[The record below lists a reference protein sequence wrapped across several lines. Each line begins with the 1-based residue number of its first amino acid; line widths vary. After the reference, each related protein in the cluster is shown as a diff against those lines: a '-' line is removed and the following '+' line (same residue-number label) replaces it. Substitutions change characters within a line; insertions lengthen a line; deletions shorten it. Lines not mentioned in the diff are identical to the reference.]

1 MIGFA
6 FPLDTTEDEAF
17 MVTDNTI
24 GSEAASSDATP
35 SHQIQSQPAFVV
47 VGMACRASNDRP
59 ETVRT
64 FWQRLLAEGGWD
76 RIPNKA
82 DSRIISL
89 YTDFETDHTGDYTLL
104 IGARVTDAETV
115 PEDMVAI
122 QVPPARYAV
131 FTSVGPMPDALLAT
145 WQRVWDSNLVRA
157 YTTDF
162 DVYPEPPATAERDG
176 VLSFVA
182 LAAQG

>member
-1 MIGFA
+1 M
-6 FPLDTTEDEAF
+6 
-17 MVTDNTI
+17 TDKASD
-24 GSEAASSDATP
+24 SEAASSDGTLG
-35 SHQIQSQPAFVV
+35 HQIQSQPAFVV
-47 VGMACRASNDRP
+47 VGMACRASNERP
-59 ETVRT
+59 ETVQA
-64 FWQRLLAEGGWD
+64 FWQRLLAEGGWE

-82 DSRIISL
+82 DHRIISL

-104 IGARVTDAETV
+104 IGARVTDVETV

-131 FTSVGPMPDALLAT
+131 FKSVGPMPDALLAT
-145 WQRVWDSNLVRA
+145 WQRVWDSGLVRA

-162 DVYPEPPATAERDG
+162 DVYPEPPATADSDG